1 MNNIFVL
8 SDQEKKEID
17 ELQKSLIQYD
27 PFKDMISFLSMASLL
42 SKQLPESLKTHLHKL
57 RNGTLKNDILVI
69 KNLPL
74 PDAIATPRNNKS
86 SIGETTNIAR
96 CQAIINQY
104 LGEMVAYE
112 AEGNGHLFQDMVPN
126 ESLKNTQTS
135 LGSSTELELHTEQAF
150 SKLKPDYLSL
160 ACIKGDSTA
169 KTYYYHVNNILN
181 NISFDSLMLLGEDLW
196 TIGVDLSFTMN
207 GCKEKRRGPL
217 PIYKNGNL
225 IFDQDLMEGIDEESE
240 SIKQEII
247 GLYIKHRNHIVL
259 EEGNLLIMNNNK
271 LVHGRSS
278 FFPNFNEHDRFV
290 IRTFIQNDLGK
301 VQDYFQE
308 HTRIIQKESS

>member
-1 MNNIFVL
+1 MNNILVL
-8 SDQEKKEID
+8 SDEEKEEIN

-27 PFKDMISFLSMASLL
+27 PFKDMISFLSMASTLG
-42 SKQLPESLKTHLHKL
+42 KQLPKSLQRRLHHL
-57 RNGTLKNDILVI
+57 RQGTLKRDILLI

-74 PDAIATPRNNKS
+74 PDSIATPRNNLS
-86 SIGETTNIAR
+86 NVGETTNFAR

-112 AEGNGHLFQDMVPN
+112 AEGNGHLFQDMVPS

-135 LGSSTELELHTEQAF
+135 LGSSIELELHTEQAF
-150 SKLKPDYLSL
+150 SKLKPDYLCL
-160 ACIKGDSTA
+160 GCIKGDPMA
-169 KTYYYHVNNILN
+169 KTYYYHVKDIINE
-181 NISFDSLMLLGEDLW
+181 ISFDSLMLLGEDRW
-196 TIGVDLSFTMN
+196 NIGVDLSFTMN
-207 GCKEKRRGPL
+207 GCKGKKRGPL

-247 GLYIKHRNHIVL
+247 GLYIKHRNHIIL

-278 FFPNFNEHDRFV
+278 FFPNFNDDDRFI
-290 IRTFIQNDLGK
+290 IRTFIQDDLGK
-301 VQDYFQE
+301 VENHFQE
-308 HTRIIQKESS
+308 NTRIILKESS

>member
-1 MNNIFVL
+1 MNNILVL
-8 SDQEKKEID
+8 SDEEKEEIN

-27 PFKDMISFLSMASLL
+27 PFKDMISFLHMASTLG
-42 SKQLPESLKTHLHKL
+42 KQLPKSLQRRLHHL
-57 RNGTLKNDILVI
+57 RQGTLKRDILLI

-74 PDAIATPRNNKS
+74 PDAIATPRNNLS
-86 SIGETTNIAR
+86 NVGETTNIAR

-135 LGSSTELELHTEQAF
+135 LGSSIELELHTEQAF
-150 SKLKPDYLSL
+150 SKLKPDYLCL
-160 ACIKGDSTA
+160 GCIKSDPMA
-169 KTYYYHVNNILN
+169 KTYYYHVKDIINE
-181 NISFDSLMLLGEDLW
+181 ISFDSLMLLGEDRW
-196 TIGVDLSFTMN
+196 NIGVDLSFTMN
-207 GCKEKRRGPL
+207 GCKEKKRGPL

-225 IFDQDLMEGIDEESE
+225 IFDQDLMQGLDEESE

-271 LVHGRSS
+271 LVHGRSP
-278 FFPNFNEHDRFV
+278 FFPNFNDDDRFI
-290 IRTFIQNDLGK
+290 IRTFIQDDLGK
-301 VQDYFQE
+301 VENHFQE
-308 HTRIIQKESS
+308 NTRIILKESS